1 MGEAKGAE
9 DPVKLSELAAQSNVD
24 LRGPDPDLPLTIRV
38 DSRETKAGEG
48 FVALRGERVDGH
60 RFIPDVLKAGA
71 TLVVCEASSYQ
82 EAWGAERP
90 DCTFVLTPERCERGL
105 ARLASAYA
113 AALPELKE
121 IVAIT
126 GSVGKTST
134 KNYTAALLEDHF
146 RVHKTNGN
154 YNTLIGCGVMTL
166 AAPLDTQVL
175 LLEMGANHKGE
186 IAEIVS
192 YLPPTTAAITE
203 AVPVHLEGFG
213 SLDGVLEAKTE
224 ILASVKLRCAI
235 INGDNALLVARA
247 AEKKPPQTILFGQ
260 SGQVY
265 YSQDRCVWKKDHFS
279 VDAIL
284 TGLDGLSFNVS
295 LPLAGVHQL
304 YPLCCACAIAG
315 HLGLTSREI
324 AVALPKCHCTA
335 GRGEVKLSASGA
347 AILDESY
354 NASPAAMKAS
364 LVSMG
369 RGGIPGRRLLVLGEM
384 LELGSA
390 TKTMHEEV
398 FARAQEVSDD
408 IFLFGAAWRLVGGT
422 EKYIYD
428 KIEELIAAVDETT
441 PREGDVILIKGSLGN
456 HLDRVVKALE
466 L

>member
-1 MGEAKGAE
+1 M
-9 DPVKLSELAAQSNVD
+9 KLSELAAGANVE
-24 LRGPDPDLPLTIRV
+24 LRGPDLDLPLVIRV
-38 DSRETKAGEG
+38 DSRETKNGEG

-71 TLVVCEASSYQ
+71 ALVVCEAASFQ
-82 EAWGAERP
+82 EEWGEQCP
-90 DCTFVLTPERCERGL
+90 DCAFVLTPERCEYGL

-113 AALPELKE
+113 ASLPELKE

-146 RVHKTNGN
+146 RVHKTLGN
-154 YNTLIGCGVMTL
+154 YNTLIGCGVMVL

-186 IAEIVS
+186 IAEIVR
-192 YLPPTTAAITE
+192 YLPPSAAAITE

-213 SLDGVLEAKTE
+213 SLEGVLEAKTE
-224 ILASVKLRCAI
+224 ILDSSALRCAVV
-235 INGDNALLVARA
+235 NGDNALLASHA
-247 AEKKPPQTILFGQ
+247 AKKAPPQTILFGR
-260 SGQVY
+260 SGQVCF
-265 YSQDRCVWKKDHFS
+265 SQERCVWEKDHFS

-284 TGLDGLSFNVS
+284 TGLDGLSFNTS
-295 LPLAGVHQL
+295 LALAGVHQL
-304 YPLCCACAIAG
+304 YPLCCAIAIAG
-315 HLGLTSREI
+315 HLGLSSREI
-324 AVALPKCHCTA
+324 AASLPKCHCTA
-335 GRGEVKLSASGA
+335 GRGEVKISASGA

-369 RGGIPGRRLLVLGEM
+369 GKGIPGRRMLVLGEM
-384 LELGSA
+384 LELGAA
-390 TKTMHEEV
+390 TKALHEEV
-398 FARAQEVSDD
+398 FACAREVSDD
-408 IFLFGAAWRLVGGT
+408 IFLYGSAWRLVDGT
-422 EKYIYD
+422 ERYMYD
-428 KIEELIAAVDETT
+428 RIEDLISAVDKKM
-441 PREGDVILIKGSLGN
+441 PCEGDVILIKGSLGN